1 MKEYN
6 TDTYDFIQGIP
17 LIFKTEDDSIEEI
30 VKTTKKVIMYKK
42 CGIANHKATITD
54 SNGNPIPV
62 GMYNGT
68 EQVKDM
74 LTLIKYTFPKRDS
87 DEEELLR
94 SIVISL
100 ESRPIET
107 FDNSETAFNQ
117 WVNFYEKYHKT
128 KVNKELRQNE
138 LSLLKRCCERKKEKS
153 KSHTKNYTRV

>member
-1 MKEYN
+1 
-6 TDTYDFIQGIP
+6 
-17 LIFKTEDDSIEEI
+17 
-30 VKTTKKVIMYKK
+30 MYKK
-42 CGIANHKATITD
+42 CGIANHKATIID

-74 LTLIKYTFPKRDS
+74 LTLIKYTFPKRD

-117 WVNFYEKYHKT
+117 WVNFY
-128 KVNKELRQNE
+128 
-138 LSLLKRCCERKKEKS
+138 
-153 KSHTKNYTRV
+153 